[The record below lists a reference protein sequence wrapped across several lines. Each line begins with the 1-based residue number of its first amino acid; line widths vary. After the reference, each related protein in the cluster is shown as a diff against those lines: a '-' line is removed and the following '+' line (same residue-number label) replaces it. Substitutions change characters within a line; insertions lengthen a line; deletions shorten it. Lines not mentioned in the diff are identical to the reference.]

1 MMCLLLHLG
10 LQKVPTHPRTRQ
22 WWGLELSTILK
33 SEYVRVRR
41 LCGDYLDFALRL
53 GPSVQSVDF
62 MIVYNEAN
70 QMAVPATVKLRNKVH
85 LHFPVPTIT
94 SERKKMYISKS
105 AVLNA
110 VVAGTLNGY
119 ARAVSGRIESVAGCR
134 CNCLRH
140 CKLSIT

>member
-1 MMCLLLHLG
+1 MCLLLHLG

-85 LHFPVPTIT
+85 LRFPVPTIT
-94 SERKKMYISKS
+94 SERKKNVYIKIRSTEC
-105 AVLNA
+105 
-110 VVAGTLNGY
+110 G
-119 ARAVSGRIESVAGCR
+119 SGRYPKWLCTSGVR
-134 CNCLRH
+134 
-140 CKLSIT
+140 TD